1 MVAAEKGQKV
11 AMGRVRGAAATLRG
25 GTEVAVPLQVE
36 ERAGEREYQQ
46 VFLNRGG
53 EGECVAFPSVLQTK
67 NLVIVTCNSGL
78 C

>member
-1 MVAAEKGQKV
+1 MVAA
-11 AMGRVRGAAATLRG
+11 GRVRGAAATDRG

-36 ERAGEREYQQ
+36 ERAGERECQQ
-46 VFLNRGG
+46 VFLNRGGGG

-67 NLVIVTCNSGL
+67 NLVIVMCNSGL